1 MEIHNKQFKILVR
14 KKLLL
19 NIISEILLI
28 VGGILAIR
36 PESNLTISLIGV
48 VIFFI
53 GFGIEIRALV
63 LCNSKKYKKL
73 QEEEDELTR
82 MEQIVAN
89 VGLAMTIAGMIFIIA
104 LFIGAIVFLFVF
116 THSWTKVIFFVL
128 AFELVTDLW
137 DYFKLSQ
144 KE

>member
-1 MEIHNKQFKILVR
+1 MEIHNEQFKILVR

-63 LCNSKKYKKL
+63 LRNSKKYKKL
-73 QEEEDELTR
+73 QEEEDEFTR
-82 MEQIVAN
+82 MEQIVVN
-89 VGLAMTIAGMIFIIA
+89 FGLAMTIVGMIFIIA

>member
-1 MEIHNKQFKILVR
+1 MEIHNEQFKILVR

-36 PESNLTISLIGV
+36 TESNLTISLIGV

-53 GFGIEIRALV
+53 GFGIGIRALV
-63 LCNSKKYKKL
+63 LRNSKKYKKL

-82 MEQIVAN
+82 MEQIVVN
-89 VGLAMTIAGMIFIIA
+89 FGLAMTIAGMIFIIA

>member
-1 MEIHNKQFKILVR
+1 MEIHNEQFKILVR

-28 VGGILAIR
+28 VGGILAIK

-63 LCNSKKYKKL
+63 LRNSKKYKKL

-128 AFELVTDLW
+128 AFELVTDLL

>member
-1 MEIHNKQFKILVR
+1 MEIHNEQFKILVR

-63 LCNSKKYKKL
+63 LRNSKKYKKL

>member
-1 MEIHNKQFKILVR
+1 MEIHNEQFKILVR

-19 NIISEILLI
+19 NIISKILLI

-63 LCNSKKYKKL
+63 LRNSKKYKKL
-73 QEEEDELTR
+73 QEEEDKLTR

-128 AFELVTDLW
+128 AFELVTDLL

>member
-1 MEIHNKQFKILVR
+1 MEIHNEQFKILVR

-19 NIISEILLI
+19 NIISKILLI

-63 LCNSKKYKKL
+63 LRNSKKYKKL

-128 AFELVTDLW
+128 AFELVTDLL

>member
-63 LCNSKKYKKL
+63 LRNSKKYKKL

>member
-1 MEIHNKQFKILVR
+1 MEIHNEQFKILVR

-63 LCNSKKYKKL
+63 LRNSKKYKKL

-104 LFIGAIVFLFVF
+104 LFIGAIVFLFVL
-116 THSWTKVIFFVL
+116 THSSSKVIFFVL

>member
-1 MEIHNKQFKILVR
+1 M
-14 KKLLL
+14 
-19 NIISEILLI
+19 
-28 VGGILAIR
+28 
-36 PESNLTISLIGV
+36 TISLIGV

-63 LCNSKKYKKL
+63 LRNSKKYKKL

>member
-1 MEIHNKQFKILVR
+1 MEIHNEQFKILVR

-53 GFGIEIRALV
+53 GFGIGIRSLV
-63 LCNSKKYKKL
+63 LRNSKKYKKL
-73 QEEEDELTR
+73 QEEEDEFAR
-82 MEQIVAN
+82 MEQIVVN
-89 VGLAMTIAGMIFIIA
+89 FGLAVTIVGMIFIIA

>member
-1 MEIHNKQFKILVR
+1 MEIHNEQFKILVR

-53 GFGIEIRALV
+53 GFGIGIRSLV
-63 LCNSKKYKKL
+63 LRNSKKYKKL
-73 QEEEDELTR
+73 QEEEDEFTR
-82 MEQIVAN
+82 MEQIVVN
-89 VGLAMTIAGMIFIIA
+89 FGLAMTIVGMIFIIA

>member
-1 MEIHNKQFKILVR
+1 VEIHNEQFKILVR

-63 LCNSKKYKKL
+63 LRNSKKYKKL

>member
-1 MEIHNKQFKILVR
+1 M
-14 KKLLL
+14 LL

-63 LCNSKKYKKL
+63 LRNSKKYKKL